1 MTSASSFLKGQPPAA
16 VTRLGEACLACACIT
31 VPCLAPARPPARAGN
46 SNTRGLSSRPRRR
59 FCAFAG
65 TSRCG
70 ARPGPA
76 ARPVPRT
83 GRYIYTP
90 TVAPSSRAGVTE
102 GEGASGHATTRAA
115 HLRVRTRSWHCS
127 RSLAE
132 RSSRPVS
139 LPLLQ
144 GLAPRAPSVNTTTL
158 WPPRAAVCCA
168 AQDPHYLA
176 TMKMDSSQVVI
187 LDIRCAK

>member
-83 GRYIYTP
+83 GRDIYTP

-102 GEGASGHATTRAA
+102 REGASGHATTRHALRICARA
-115 HLRVRTRSWHCS
+115 HDRGIARDRWQRGARGLSHCLSCRAWHRERLLLILRLCGHRVLPCAVLHRTRTTS
-127 RSLAE
+127 
-132 RSSRPVS
+132 
-139 LPLLQ
+139 
-144 GLAPRAPSVNTTTL
+144 PR
-158 WPPRAAVCCA
+158 
-168 AQDPHYLA
+168 
-176 TMKMDSSQVVI
+176 
-187 LDIRCAK
+187 